1 MSLPA
6 NYKFDHNAIFSDTN
20 KIAGASSEFSEIFV
34 AATYVKGDETDS
46 SFLLWKF
53 NTRYNI
59 TEFARLGPTDVEDF
73 STPYER
79 VTMVRYDA
87 VNSQGKLISEL

>member
-1 MSLPA
+1 M
-6 NYKFDHNAIFSDTN
+6 
-20 KIAGASSEFSEIFV
+20 

-87 VNSQGKLISEL
+87 VNSQGKLTFLIVSDCGGGGQAGWFSSLYCLQYRSASSLSS